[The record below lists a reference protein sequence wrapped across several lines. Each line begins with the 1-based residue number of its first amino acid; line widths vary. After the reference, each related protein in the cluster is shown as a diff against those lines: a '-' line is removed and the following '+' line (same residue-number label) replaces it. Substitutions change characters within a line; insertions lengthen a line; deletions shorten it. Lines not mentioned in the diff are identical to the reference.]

1 MTLGEYV
8 IKHNIA
14 MKVRKERKAMNKK
27 RVITI
32 ATVATIATVVAG
44 ATTTLILRSKKRRV

>member
-1 MTLGEYV
+1 
-8 IKHNIA
+8 
-14 MKVRKERKAMNKK
+14 MNKK

-44 ATTTLILRSKKRRV
+44 TTVMFILRSKKRRV

>member
-14 MKVRKERKAMNKK
+14 MKVRKERKVMNKK